1 MPTRH
6 LYTVFMYIQSR
17 FYRAPEVVL
26 GFRYDCKID
35 MWSLACILAE
45 LLTGTLGCTAVHAR
59 RSLSCRS
66 PK

>member
-1 MPTRH
+1 
-6 LYTVFMYIQSR
+6 MYIQSR

-45 LLTGTLGCTAVHAR
+45 LLTGVQCVFVYAGAGMAWLYSRACTSEAV
-59 RSLSCRS
+59 L
-66 PK
+66 